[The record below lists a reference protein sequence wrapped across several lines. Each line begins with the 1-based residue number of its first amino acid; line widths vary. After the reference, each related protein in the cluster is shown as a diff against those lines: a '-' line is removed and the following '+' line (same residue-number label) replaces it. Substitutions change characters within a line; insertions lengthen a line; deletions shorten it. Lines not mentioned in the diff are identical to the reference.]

1 MFSKKYCWPTYS
13 AGRSK
18 STVPTRCDIALY
30 KKGISSTGACRANS
44 IFYTQ
49 LGSNYSRPMGF
60 TDNKRFA
67 PSIHCDSS
75 TGSSSGGNAFPDG
88 ARDVNLSGSTGPRS
102 EGGYLL
108 AKRPSGG
115 PTISGPQKGWWVSP
129 SSKLEGPEQVHPR
142 GALQDGGVPHG
153 ERSGEAGGLVSK
165 DRFEGCL
172 FPNHGASLSPEV
184 SPVYLEG
191 KSVPVPMSSI
201 RTLMCSPS
209 VYESNEASSC
219 LSQRKGNQIDNLFG
233 RPTDYLQQ
241 YRDPVSPN
249 QLNPRFVPDSRSG
262 HQRDKISDDTY
273 PGDCVLGFS
282 SFNSKNDHLSPSG
295 KNEENQAGCSSSAAE
310 TPSVDTGNGHLC
322 GKDHSS
328 QSSNQGSSSI
338 PLSASSTDK
347 QCNFTGTIKSRSAT
361 GLPSERNLDHR
372 DKGRVAM
379 VGSRSISPQSNA
391 SGNSAARY
399 DNRDRCLSSRLG
411 CPTSGV
417 PDRGTMVNTR
427 ETDAYQCV
435 RAAGSISCPK
445 DLCQRQITFKCAS
458 SNGQHVSQSLHKPFG
473 GHTLPSVKL
482 TGSSDVEMVP
492 GSPHFPYSRTPARQG
507 ESDSRRGIQGSER
520 SLRLDDTSKS
530 FFPDTASDGSPRGGP
545 FCISPDTLT
554 TTFFQLETGS
564 PGRSHGCI
572 HSGVESVSRICESS
586 VVPHFEDII
595 QDTKGGSQ
603 GIVNCSSVEDSAMVS
618 SITAAVGQDTSF
630 ATRRQGNGN
639 ITNTEGFHNANG
651 SASVSRM
658 AIVRQKCRSGG
669 LSEGASDLLSASW
682 RGKTTTSYE
691 SLFKRWDSW
700 CKERDRD
707 PIRGPVADV
716 ANFLAQLFEEGY
728 QYRSLNAYRS
738 AIGSVHEKIDGIE
751 VGKHPLIARILK
763 GVFNKRPPRSK
774 YNSVWDVYQVLAW
787 LKSIG
792 PSDSLSLRDLTI
804 KTTMLLALTRPC
816 RGADLRSSFRSN

>member
-1 MFSKKYCWPTYS
+1 
-13 AGRSK
+13 
-18 STVPTRCDIALY
+18 
-30 KKGISSTGACRANS
+30 
-44 IFYTQ
+44 
-49 LGSNYSRPMGF
+49 
-60 TDNKRFA
+60 
-67 PSIHCDSS
+67 
-75 TGSSSGGNAFPDG
+75 
-88 ARDVNLSGSTGPRS
+88 
-102 EGGYLL
+102 
-108 AKRPSGG
+108 
-115 PTISGPQKGWWVSP
+115 
-129 SSKLEGPEQVHPR
+129 
-142 GALQDGGVPHG
+142 
-153 ERSGEAGGLVSK
+153 
-165 DRFEGCL
+165 
-172 FPNHGASLSPEV
+172 
-184 SPVYLEG
+184 
-191 KSVPVPMSSI
+191 MSSI
-201 RTLMCSPS
+201 QTLMCLPS
-209 VYESNEASSC
+209 VYESNEASSG

-241 YRDPVSPN
+241 SRDPVGPN

-282 SFNSKNDHLSPSG
+282 SFISKNDHLSPSG
-295 KNEENQAGCSSSAAE
+295 KNEENQAGCSSSATEA
-310 TPSVDTGNGHLC
+310 PCVNTGNGHLC

-328 QSSNQGSSSI
+328 QSSNQGSSSV
-338 PLSASSTDK
+338 PSSTSSTDK
-347 QCNFTGTIKSRSAT
+347 QCNFTSTVNSRSAT
-361 GLPSERNLDHR
+361 DLPSERSLDHR

-379 VGSRSISPQSNA
+379 VGSRSISPQSNG
-391 SGNSAARY
+391 SGNSAARHG
-399 DNRDRCLSSRLG
+399 NQDRCLSSRLG

-417 PDRGTMVNTR
+417 PDRGAMVNRR

-435 RAAGSISCPK
+435 GAAGSISCPK
-445 DLCQRQITFKCAS
+445 DFCQRQITFECAS
-458 SNGQHVSQSLHKPFG
+458 SNGQYVSQSLHKPFG
-473 GHTLPSVKL
+473 GYTLPSVEL

-492 GSPHFPYSRTPARQG
+492 GSPHFPYSRAPARQG

-530 FFPDTASDGSPRGGP
+530 FFPDTASDGPPRGGP
-545 FCISPDTLT
+545 FCISPDTPT

-572 HSGVESVSRICESS
+572 HSGLESISRICESS

-618 SITAAVGQDTSF
+618 SITTAVGQDTSF

-639 ITNTEGFHNANG
+639 ITSTEGFHNANG
-651 SASVSRM
+651 SASISRM

-669 LSEGASDLLSASW
+669 LSKGASDLLSASW

-691 SLFKRWDSW
+691 NLFKRWDSW

-738 AIGSVHEKIDGIE
+738 AIGSVHEKIDGVE

-763 GVFNKRPPRSK
+763 GVFNNRPPRPK
-774 YNSVWDVYQVLAW
+774 YNSVWDVNQVLSW

-792 PSDSLSLRDLTI
+792 PSESLSLRDLTI

-816 RGADLRSSFRSN
+816 RGADLAALDLTNRKYIPEGVVFSPSHLSKQS